1 MISDMYINPA
11 LVSMVLAMLAAFVL
25 VGGLIWK
32 AAKQLT
38 SMETT
43 MEGLDRRLTSVE
55 QTLKA
60 KAS

>member
-1 MISDMYINPA
+1 MFQEMYINPT
-11 LVSMVLAMLAAFVL
+11 LVMMFLAMLTAFVL

-43 MEGLDRRLTSVE
+43 MESLDRRLTSVE
-55 QTLKA
+55 QTLKTR
-60 KAS
+60 S